1 MRIDLQNIDDDG
13 KSFHCKDLSEDLKGS
28 FKDLIGDNDFKIDFE
43 IRPLGNTFQVLGQME
58 TRYSDVCSLCAE
70 DIQVP
75 LQARINE
82 ILVIEEKRPRN
93 AQVSQSQQNFDPT
106 NPAATY
112 LNEPYLEADEFLHEI
127 MAAAFHNF
135 PSCVDKEACEERQI
149 QLKEKIANQQSLGHP
164 GFEALKGIKLEH

>member
-13 KSFHCKDLSEDLKGS
+13 KSFHSNDLREDLKGS

-43 IRPLGNTFQVLGQME
+43 IRPLGNTFQVLGSME
-58 TRYSDVCSLCAE
+58 THYSDVCSLCAE
-70 DIQVP
+70 DIQVT
-75 LQARINE
+75 LQTRINE

-93 AQVSQSQQNFDPT
+93 SQVSQSQQNFDPM

-127 MAAAFHNF
+127 MAAAFQNF
-135 PSCVDKEACEERQI
+135 PSCADKEACEERQSLI
-149 QLKEKIANQQSLGHP
+149 KEKLLNQQNLGHP
-164 GFEALKGIKLEH
+164 GFEALKDLKLEH

>member
-13 KSFHCKDLSEDLKGS
+13 KSFHSNDLSEDLKGS

-43 IRPLGNTFQVLGQME
+43 IRPLGNTFQVLGKME
-58 TRYSDVCSLCAE
+58 THYPEVCSLCAE
-70 DIQVP
+70 EISVP
-75 LQARINE
+75 LQTPINE

-93 AQVSQSQQNFDPT
+93 TQVSQSQQNFDPM

-127 MAAAFHNF
+127 MAAAIQSF
-135 PSCVDKEACEERQI
+135 PSCIDKEACEDRQAI
-149 QLKEKIANQQSLGHP
+149 IKEKMAAQQSLGHP
-164 GFEALKGIKLEH
+164 GFEALKGIKLGH